1 MKYEDRFASPEAR
14 RVYEDI
20 LRRMS
25 PEQKLDAVAR
35 ARRRIEELALAG
47 VKLDYP
53 DWTPQ
58 QQRAE
63 ARRRLT
69 TWKS

>member
-14 RVYEDI
+14 RVYEGI

-47 VKLDYP
+47 VKLDHP
-53 DWTPQ
+53 DWTLQ

-63 ARRRLT
+63 TRKRLT
-69 TWKS
+69 TWNS